1 MVTILTENIKPL
13 ISGLELISCPLQ
25 LIHSPDV
32 MERSGHI
39 GEVLTASS
47 EAPVT
52 LVTPTS
58 QQEILCSFCHSLFGL
73 YIFFKLKSFKDTV
86 F

>member
-1 MVTILTENIKPL
+1 MVTNLTETIKPL

-25 LIHSPDV
+25 LIHSLDV
-32 MERSGHI
+32 MERSCHI

-58 QQEILCSFCHSLFGL
+58 QYCSAHSVTL
-73 YIFFKLKSFKDTV
+73 YLGSIFFKN
-86 F
+86 